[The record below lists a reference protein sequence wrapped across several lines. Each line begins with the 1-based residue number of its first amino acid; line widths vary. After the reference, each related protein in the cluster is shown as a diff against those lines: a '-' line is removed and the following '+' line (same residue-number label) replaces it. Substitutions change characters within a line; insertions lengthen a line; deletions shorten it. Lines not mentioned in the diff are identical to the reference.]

1 MGQTYKKDSD
11 KTFVKEL
18 KQQNKNKNRQVKQ
31 EYARY
36 AYNSKRDAKQSL
48 EEFYEWDHDGFE
60 KFTKNGKR

>member
-1 MGQTYKKDSD
+1 MGQTNKKYGDR
-11 KTFVKEL
+11 TFVKEL

-36 AYNSKRDAKQSL
+36 TYNSKRDTNQDL
-48 EEFYEWDHDGFE
+48 EEFYDWDDDGFE